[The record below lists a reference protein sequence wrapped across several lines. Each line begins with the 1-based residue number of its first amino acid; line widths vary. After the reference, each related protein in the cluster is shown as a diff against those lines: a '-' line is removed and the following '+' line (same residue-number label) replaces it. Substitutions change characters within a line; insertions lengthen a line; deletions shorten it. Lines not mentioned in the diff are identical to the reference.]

1 MDNIQK
7 EHQDRQ
13 VFLKT
18 QIDNL
23 QSESKISLE
32 DNQTKLTHYLNTT
45 QVVF

>member
-13 VFLKT
+13 VLLKT

-23 QSESKISLE
+23 QSEAKISLE
-32 DNQTKLTHYLNTT
+32 DKQTKLTQYLNTT